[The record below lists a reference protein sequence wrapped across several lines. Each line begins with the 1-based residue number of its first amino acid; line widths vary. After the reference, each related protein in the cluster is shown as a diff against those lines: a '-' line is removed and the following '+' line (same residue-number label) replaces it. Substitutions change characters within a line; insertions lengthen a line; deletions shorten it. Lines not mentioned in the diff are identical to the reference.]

1 MLSPYL
7 VGASIGLHPV
17 WLMLAL
23 VAFSSVFGFTGLL
36 VAVPL
41 AAAAGVLSRFAL
53 RKYLMSPLYTGE
65 AQHQPASLE
74 PRRFGAGRD

>member
-1 MLSPYL
+1 
-7 VGASIGLHPV
+7 
-17 WLMLAL
+17 MLAL

-65 AQHQPASLE
+65 PEYPPKSIEA
-74 PRRFGAGRD
+74 RRFGVGRD